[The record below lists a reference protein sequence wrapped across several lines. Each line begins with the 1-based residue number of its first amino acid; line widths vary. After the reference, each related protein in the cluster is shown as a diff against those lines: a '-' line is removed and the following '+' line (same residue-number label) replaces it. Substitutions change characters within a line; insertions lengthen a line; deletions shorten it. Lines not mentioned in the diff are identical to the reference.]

1 MTLILRYAFV
11 AAVGLS
17 LLAFAPLRCAKSSN
31 TRSIPH
37 AKPVNLEIWKFG
49 NLEMGAV

>member
-17 LLAFAPLRCAKSSN
+17 LLAFAALRKELK
-31 TRSIPH
+31 H
-37 AKPVNLEIWKFG
+37 ALNPSRKTG
-49 NLEMGAV
+49 